1 MSLTKKTKNEK
12 SLKQEKQTDQLKSNL
27 RNNNNNNNKK
37 SKPKDKNL
45 NTLHYI
51 KTHLKEELFFIFCVG
66 GIYIFYL
73 LYGLVQEQLNV
84 TKFGTEKKVFGFTAF
99 LLALQCFFNMVSAWL
114 VSLVNKEQKDNTP
127 FMKYGFV
134 SMLLVIS
141 TFLSNQSIRYISYPT
156 QVLAKSCKPIPVI
169 FMGLLL
175 FKKKYPFLKYIV
187 VIVISLGISLFML
200 PKATSKKN
208 IQFEGH
214 DHLFGNFILF
224 VSLMM
229 DGVMGPFQDNLV
241 RQYKP
246 SATSMMLNTNIW
258 NLGLFSIMAFARGE
272 VSQAIDF
279 ILEYPEVIKLILAFC
294 ITSAIGQQFIFLTT
308 NKFGSLNCST
318 ITTTRK
324 FFSIL
329 VSIFYFGHS
338 LDNLQWAAICMVFG
352 GLILDLYISYSNKKK
367 GVVLSPVA
375 TPVKHSTTATLE
387 NKKSL

>member
-1 MSLTKKTKNEK
+1 MSLTKKIKNEK
-12 SLKQEKQTDQLKSNL
+12 SKQEKQTNQQLKSNNQD
-27 RNNNNNNNKK
+27 NNSIK
-37 SKPKDKNL
+37 SKNFKEENIKSIFDEKL
-45 NTLHYI
+45 YFI

-84 TKFGTEKKVFGFTAF
+84 TTFGKDKKVFGFTAF
-99 LLALQCFFNMVSAWL
+99 LLAMQCFFNMISAWL
-114 VSLVNKEQKDNTP
+114 VSLFTKEPKDNTP

-200 PKATSKKN
+200 PKTSSKKN
-208 IQFEGH
+208 IQLEGH

-272 VSQAIDF
+272 VGQAIDF
-279 ILEYPEVIKLILAFC
+279 ILEYPEVIKLIFSFC

-338 LDNLQWAAICMVFG
+338 LDNLQWIAICMVFG

-367 GVVLSPVA
+367 GVLSPVS
-375 TPVKHSTTATLE
+375 TPVKHSTLE
-387 NKKSL
+387 NKKLL

>member
-1 MSLTKKTKNEK
+1 MSLTKKIKNEK
-12 SLKQEKQTDQLKSNL
+12 SSKQETNQLKSNTQ
-27 RNNNNNNNKK
+27 NNE
-37 SKPKDKNL
+37 SKPLKKEL
-45 NTLHYI
+45 SIKSILIEKLHYI

-73 LYGLVQEQLNV
+73 LYGLVQEQLNI
-84 TKFGTEKKVFGFTAF
+84 TKFGAEKKVFGFTAF
-99 LLALQCFFNMVSAWL
+99 LLALQCFFNMLSAWL
-114 VSLVNKEQKDNTP
+114 VSLVNKEPKDNTP

-134 SMLLVIS
+134 SSLLVIS

-200 PKATSKKN
+200 PKASSKKN

-229 DGVMGPFQDNLV
+229 DGIMGPFQDNLV

-258 NLGLFSIMAFARGE
+258 NLFLFSIMAFARGE
-272 VSQAIDF
+272 VGQAIDF
-279 ILEYPEVIKLILAFC
+279 ILEYPEVIKLIFSFC

-338 LDNLQWAAICMVFG
+338 LDNLQWIAICMVFG

-367 GVVLSPVA
+367 GALSPVA
-375 TPVKHSTTATLE
+375 TPPVKHSTNASE
-387 NKKSL
+387 NKKTL